1 MSNYNKHINSFS
13 AQTEYN
19 LYMFTEDC
27 QVPNVAYIEEN
38 DTVKMLKVKPQEITG
53 EVGGIYYSDGTLTGP
68 NDAVDTSKT
77 PIGVIV
83 QAPTLDNGLKTTI
96 MSLYDINSD
105 GTDYT
110 SGNIGIKWGKDGT
123 TASTTDNP
131 EIPNNDNGTKD
142 ISVYSGKAFTK
153 VLVDKYGSDAQAA
166 YACSIYSTEGTEA
179 GDWYLPSASE
189 LKQLWYNNRSVI
201 IDTLRKLQDVSKG
214 YLMEITANH
223 WSSSEKSKN
232 YAMVVYNGG
241 GGSVV
246 YDSNKT
252 TSLNT
257 RAFYTTDPFKN
268 L

>member
-19 LYMFTEDC
+19 LYLFTEYC

-38 DTVKMLKVKPQEITG
+38 DTVKMIKVKPLEITG
-53 EVGGIYYSDGTLTGP
+53 EFGGIYYSDGTTTGP

-83 QAPTLDNGLKTTI
+83 QAPTIENGLKTII
-96 MSLYDINSD
+96 MSLYDIKSD

-110 SGNIGIKWGKDGT
+110 GGNTRISWAKYD
-123 TASTTDNP
+123 TAAATTDNP
-131 EIPNNDNGTKD
+131 EIPNDDNGNKD

-153 VLVDKYGSDAQAA
+153 ILVDKYGSDAQAA
-166 YACSIYSTEGTEA
+166 YACSIYSTDGTKA

-189 LKQLWYNNRSVI
+189 VKQLCSNNYTVI
-201 IDTLRKLQDVSKG
+201 NNTLTKLKNASKG
-214 YLMEITANH
+214 YTFETSYI
-223 WSSSEKSKN
+223 WSSSE
-232 YAMVVYNGG
+232 YDDDDAYQVGLD
-241 GGSVV
+241 GSRSSDYKHRVCNV
-246 YDSNKT
+246 
-252 TSLNT
+252 
-257 RAFYTTDPFKN
+257 RALCTIDPFKN

>member
-53 EVGGIYYSDGTLTGP
+53 EVGGIYYSDGTTTGP

-83 QAPTLDNGLKTTI
+83 QAPTVENGLKTVL
-96 MSLYDINSD
+96 MSVYYIKSD
-105 GTDYT
+105 GNYVPNDRYACAYGI
-110 SGNIGIKWGKDGT
+110 SG
-123 TASTTDNP
+123 TAAATTDTT
-131 EIPNNDNGTKD
+131 EIPNDDNGNKD

-166 YACSIYSTEGTEA
+166 YACSIHSTDGTNA

-189 LKQLWYNNRSVI
+189 LIQLYYLNKTVVNN
-201 IDTLRKLQDVSKG
+201 TLTKLKDASKG
-214 YLMEITANH
+214 YISTSSDYL
-223 WSSSEKSKN
+223 WSSSEKNNVNALEFNIS
-232 YAMVVYNGG
+232 NGH
-241 GGSVV
+241 S
-246 YDSNKT
+246 SQ
-252 TSLNT
+252 SLKRQEKNT
-257 RAFYTTDPFKN
+257 RAYCTIDPFKN

>member
-13 AQTEYN
+13 AQTDYN

-38 DTVKMLKVKPQEITG
+38 DTVKMLKVKPKEITG
-53 EVGGIYYSDGTLTGP
+53 KVGGIYYSDGTITGH

-83 QAPTLDNGLKTTI
+83 QAPTTENLLRTTI

-110 SGNIGIKWGKDGT
+110 SGNNYYNWAISGT
-123 TASTTDNP
+123 AAATTDNP
-131 EIPNNDNGTKD
+131 EIPNDDDGTKD
-142 ISVYSGKAFTK
+142 ISVYSGKAFTN
-153 VLVDKYGSDAQAA
+153 VLVDKYGSDAVAA

-179 GDWYLPSASE
+179 GDWYFPSASE
-189 LKQLWYNNRSVI
+189 LKQLCVNNYTVI
-201 IDTLRKLQDVSKG
+201 TNTLTKLKNASKG
-214 YLMEITANH
+214 YTLSKDYY
-223 WSSSEKSKN
+223 WSSSEGKAQ
-232 YAMVVYNGG
+232 YAKILGTI
-241 GGSVV
+241 
-246 YDSNKT
+246 DSNIYNENK
-252 TSLNT
+252 SGCKYI
-257 RAFYTTDPFKN
+257 RAFYTIDPFKN

>member
-19 LYMFTEDC
+19 LYIFTEDC

-38 DTVKMLKVKPQEITG
+38 ETVKMLKVKPKEITG
-53 EVGGIYYSDGTLTGP
+53 EVGGIYYSDGTITGP

-83 QAPTLDNGLKTTI
+83 QAPTTENMLKTTI
-96 MSLYDINSD
+96 MSLYDIKSD
-105 GTDYT
+105 GTNSPNNNNTCKYAI
-110 SGNIGIKWGKDGT
+110 SN
-123 TASTTDNP
+123 TAAATTDNP
-131 EIPNNDNGTKD
+131 EIPNDDDGNKD

-189 LKQLWYNNRSVI
+189 LKQLCANNYTVV
-201 IDTLRKLQDVSKG
+201 DNTLTKLKNISKG
-214 YLMEITANH
+214 YILYTTLGLI
-223 WSSSEKSKN
+223 SSSEYNNERTVRVQVINGEIANSLK
-232 YAMVVYNGG
+232 YA
-241 GGSVV
+241 GSPI
-246 YDSNKT
+246 
-252 TSLNT
+252 
-257 RAFYTTDPFKN
+257 RAFCTFDPFKN

>member
-53 EVGGIYYSDGTLTGP
+53 EVGGIYYSDGTTTGP

-83 QAPTLDNGLKTTI
+83 QTPTVDNMLKTTI
-96 MSLYDINSD
+96 MSLYDIKSNGTNSPNNNNRCV
-105 GTDYT
+105 Y
-110 SGNIGIKWGKDGT
+110 GISD
-123 TASTTDNP
+123 TAAATTDNP
-131 EIPNNDNGTKD
+131 EIPNDDNGNKD

-153 VLVDKYGSDAQAA
+153 IFVDKYGSDAQAA
-166 YACSIYSTEGTEA
+166 YACSIYSTEGKEA

-189 LKQLWYNNRSVI
+189 LKQLLYDNKTVVNN
-201 IDTLRKLQDVSKG
+201 TLTKLKNVSKG
-214 YLMEITANH
+214 FTIYNDSY
-223 WSSSEKSKN
+223 WSSSELSGSSMKVVSMSSGNINSDWKKSEK
-232 YAMVVYNGG
+232 
-241 GGSVV
+241 
-246 YDSNKT
+246 
-252 TSLNT
+252 LT
-257 RAFYTTDPFKN
+257 RAFCTIDPFKN

>member
-19 LYMFTEDC
+19 LYIFTEDC

-53 EVGGIYYSDGTLTGP
+53 EVGGIYYSDGTTTGP

-83 QAPTLDNGLKTTI
+83 QAPTTENGLKTTI
-96 MSLYDINSD
+96 MSVYEPNSD
-105 GTDYT
+105 GTNNT
-110 SGNIGIKWGKDGT
+110 SSNSSLVWALSGT
-123 TASTTDNP
+123 TAATTDNP
-131 EIPNNDNGTKD
+131 EIPNDDNGDKD

-166 YACSIYSTEGTEA
+166 YACYSYSTEGTYI
-179 GDWYLPSASE
+179 GDWYLPSLSE
-189 LKQLWYNNRSVI
+189 LKQLYHNNKTVV
-201 IDTLRKLQDVSKG
+201 DNTLTKLINVSKG
-214 YLMEITANH
+214 YTLKIYDYY
-223 WSSSEKSKN
+223 WSSSE
-232 YAMVVYNGG
+232 YG
-241 GGSVV
+241 
-246 YDSNKT
+246 D
-252 TSLNT
+252 TSARNIRIISPNT
-257 RAFYTTDPFKN
+257 MIDKRTEKKFVRPFCTIDPFKN